1 MKADQSRQLASNPT
15 VLKRLAKFM
24 AQQCFRNSYIEEIHA
39 GKEPESKTGD
49 YSDVIVKT
57 PTRDILWTELSR
69 ITQDEMKRLNK
80 EVADKCLVFLKLV
93 LTEPNVLLEG
103 LQQIDFVSN
112 WDDPKPV
119 NVRRRPRR
127 I

>member
-1 MKADQSRQLASNPT
+1 
-15 VLKRLAKFM
+15 M